1 MDYKSPCK
9 FTTLF
14 RIMIPNSIF
23 LSIFTAVNDCD
34 VLLNVPSTD
43 TPRIQECHI
52 MLGHILCEMVEM
64 ELFPQP

>member
-23 LSIFTAVNDCD
+23 LSIFTALNYCD
-34 VLLNVPSTD
+34 VLLNVPST
-43 TPRIQECHI
+43 IE
-52 MLGHILCEMVEM
+52 GK
-64 ELFPQP
+64 ELFFFKE